1 MLLDYS
7 SVQSIEYMS
16 SSEEQDALSRPNPFT
31 TARRSKKYTSKKSYK
46 DYQEFGFNSSL
57 NKSNGGVKI
66 EVPSNSDNNN
76 NINIDSRGLYN
87 ANSKSVTPGTTFS
100 TIMNDIHGISED
112 KQKNSEDPHSL
123 KINRMHGISVEA
135 EKAASEALKTAATK
149 ENSKFSK
156 ENSNNQAITRKY
168 CDGLEVKQQ
177 IAPRDD
183 WYISDLEE
191 TETFGGK
198 RSNGICRQGVSNS
211 VLECVNQILLQ
222 QSDDFIE
229 AQKNGA
235 LKETKQMVAKLPKPS
250 TTPARVRRVHF
261 STKNS
266 MVQIAPVPSSPR
278 IIREEKQCANDYEP
292 IGLSRVNVKKVEK
305 VADNYKPA
313 LPPKPDNLLKLKS
326 ITSQKN
332 SFKSPEVVK
341 KSADYDYGSDS
352 PDYCSIAEI
361 NETINMRVVTAEIHN
376 YSDGNE
382 YSESLY
388 KDNSFED
395 VPKLPNVYSIIP
407 GIPKYEHPSPKLP
420 QTFNEIDHDNYI
432 TKSIVSTD
440 SGSFRKKPQRIV
452 VPIEP
457 QQAPQKIQIEE
468 FQHEFDCYNLDD
480 FVEEGNA
487 SSPAPN
493 EKMDELVQLY
503 DLDLEFE
510 SIETKPT
517 FAQSSLYQ
525 V

>member
-1 MLLDYS
+1 
-7 SVQSIEYMS
+7 MS

-46 DYQEFGFNSSL
+46 DYQDFNFNNL
-57 NKSNGGVKI
+57 QNKINGGVKT
-66 EVPSNSDNNN
+66 EVPSNSDSNN

-87 ANSKSVTPGTTFS
+87 SSSKSVTPGTTFS

-112 KQKNSEDPHSL
+112 KQKNSGDSHSL
-123 KINRMHGISVEA
+123 KINRMHGISIEA
-135 EKAASEALKTAATK
+135 EKAASEQLNTTVTK
-149 ENSKFSK
+149 ENSKFSN
-156 ENSNNQAITRKY
+156 ENTNNQALPRKY

-177 IAPRDD
+177 IVPRDD
-183 WYISDLEE
+183 WYISDLED
-191 TETFGGK
+191 TEILGGK
-198 RSNGICRQGVSNS
+198 RSNGSCRQGVSNS

-229 AQKNGA
+229 SQKKFPH
-235 LKETKQMVAKLPKPS
+235 KETNHVAAKVQKPS
-250 TTPARVRRVHF
+250 NTPARVRRVHF

-266 MVQIAPVPSSPR
+266 MVQIAAVPSSPR
-278 IIREEKQCANDYEP
+278 IIREEKQCTNDYEP
-292 IGLSRVNVKKVEK
+292 IGLSRITVKKVEK

-313 LPPKPDNLLKLKS
+313 LPPKPDNLMKLKS

-332 SFKSPEVVK
+332 SFQSPEVVK
-341 KSADYDYGSDS
+341 KSVDYDYGSDS

-361 NETINMRVVTAEIHN
+361 NESISTRVVTAEIHN
-376 YSDGNE
+376 YSDNND

-440 SGSFRKKPQRIV
+440 SESFRKKPQRIV

-480 FVEEGNA
+480 FVEEGNGV
-487 SSPAPN
+487 SPAPN
-493 EKMDELVQLY
+493 EKLDELVQMY

-510 SIETKPT
+510 NIETKST
-517 FAQSSLYQ
+517 FATSSLYQ